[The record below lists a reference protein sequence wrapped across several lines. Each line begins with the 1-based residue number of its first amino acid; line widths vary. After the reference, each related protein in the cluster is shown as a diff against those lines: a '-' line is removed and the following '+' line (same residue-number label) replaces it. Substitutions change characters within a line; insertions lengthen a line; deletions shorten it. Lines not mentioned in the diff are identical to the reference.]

1 MRAFA
6 SLTIG
11 LALLATVLVL
21 AAPARSEQES
31 QSVLPALLTEV
42 RGLRA
47 AMEQMASAGPRVQ
60 LALGRLQLQEQR
72 LNTQITRLDTIR
84 TSLVAAQQRLSQQ
97 QERLK
102 ATQLAPRDSLPPE
115 ERDQLEHIIRGLK
128 NEIADSSAEV
138 QRLMADETAMAGEL
152 AAEQTRW
159 SEFNQ
164 KLEELERTLG
174 RR

>member
-1 MRAFA
+1 
-6 SLTIG
+6 
-11 LALLATVLVL
+11 
-21 AAPARSEQES
+21 
-31 QSVLPALLTEV
+31 
-42 RGLRA
+42 
-47 AMEQMASAGPRVQ
+47 VQ
-60 LALGRLQLQEQR
+60 LALGRLHLQEQR
-72 LNTQITRLDTIR
+72 LNTLIMRLDSTR
-84 TSLVAAQQRLSQQ
+84 SSLASAGQRLSQQ

-102 ATQLAPRDSLPPE
+102 SLQLASRESLPPE
-115 ERDQLEHIIRGLK
+115 ERDQIEHLQRSAK
-128 NEIADSSAEV
+128 SEIAESSAEV